1 MNLTSSTGLLFTS
14 TALAANTTVAADVYT
29 SSDLGI
35 SFALNVPDDSNDL
48 YFSLTG
54 PGDGSWL
61 AIGMG
66 SNKMENSLM
75 IITYPTSNGSY
86 VTVSPRLGTGHTEPT
101 VAPNVT
107 VQLLAGSGVQTD
119 ASNNTL
125 TVNARCINCR
135 SWSGGSIDVTS
146 KSQNMIF
153 AYGPWVGNP
162 NSVNA
167 DLRMHETDGVFTM
180 DMTKATGP
188 GGVPDITASNS
199 GATEVS
205 ISSTHDLASP
215 IHGQFLC
222 LNIIFR
228 QAN

>member
-1 MNLTSSTGLLFTS
+1 
-14 TALAANTTVAADVYT
+14 VAADSYT

-35 SFALNVPDDSNDL
+35 SFALNVPNDSDDL

-66 SNKMENSLM
+66 SDQMANSLM
-75 IITYPTSNGSY
+75 IIAYPTSNGSY

-107 VQLLAGSGVQTD
+107 VQLLTGTGVVTQ

-135 SWSGGSIDVTS
+135 GWNGGSIDVNS
-146 KSQNMIF
+146 KAQNMIF

-167 DLRMHETDGVFTM
+167 NLRMHETEGVFTM
-180 DMTKATGP
+180 DMIQATGP
-188 GGVPDITASNS
+188 GGVPNITAANE

-205 ISSTHDLASP
+205 ITSTHDLASP
-215 IHGQFLC
+215 IHGEFLC
-222 LNIIFR
+222 LIKHCSS
-228 QAN
+228 ACSLTV